1 MIILIFACF
10 GAIFGS
16 FASALI
22 PRLRAGVDFKAS
34 RSECPKCHHT
44 LGFLDLFPIF
54 SYLFLW
60 GKCRYCQA
68 SIPPYHFLLELTM
81 TSAFALIAYFF
92 VNPSLLLTFNTLH
105 IAEILFLLYSI
116 FVGVVFAAY
125 DLLYME
131 IPDQVVIPFLCIA
144 FVFLGVLQL
153 NGLELSYMRLW
164 SDPWMNGALVQG
176 MLGMLP
182 IFGFFLALILV
193 SNGRWL
199 GGGDLR
205 IALYMGFIGWA
216 QIAWLG
222 LFASYIVGSIIG
234 IGLIAAGRGR
244 KTMIPFGP
252 FLAIGLWIAMVFHG
266 PILEWYYSFLI

>member
-1 MIILIFACF
+1 
-10 GAIFGS
+10 
-16 FASALI
+16 
-22 PRLRAGVDFKAS
+22 
-34 RSECPKCHHT
+34 
-44 LGFLDLFPIF
+44 
-54 SYLFLW
+54 
-60 GKCRYCQA
+60 
-68 SIPPYHFLLELTM
+68 M
-81 TSAFALIAYFF
+81 TGAFALIGYYF
-92 VNPSLLLTFNTLH
+92 VDPSLLLSLNVLH

-153 NGLELSYMRLW
+153 NGLELSYVRLW

-205 IALYMGFIGWA
+205 IALYMGF
-216 QIAWLG
+216 
-222 LFASYIVGSIIG
+222 VG
-234 IGLIAAGRGR
+234 
-244 KTMIPFGP
+244 
-252 FLAIGLWIAMVFHG
+252 
-266 PILEWYYSFLI
+266 

>member
-1 MIILIFACF
+1 MT
-10 GAIFGS
+10 GA
-16 FASALI
+16 
-22 PRLRAGVDFKAS
+22 
-34 RSECPKCHHT
+34 
-44 LGFLDLFPIF
+44 F
-54 SYLFLW
+54 S
-60 GKCRYCQA
+60 
-68 SIPPYHFLLELTM
+68 
-81 TSAFALIAYFF
+81 LIAF
-92 VNPSLLLTFNTLH
+92 VFVDPLLLLSLDMLH
-105 IAEILFLLYSI
+105 IAEILFLLYAA

-144 FVFLGVLQL
+144 FIFLGVLQL
-153 NGLELSYMRLW
+153 NGLELSYIRLW

-176 MLGMLP
+176 MTGMLP
-182 IFGFFLALILV
+182 IFGFFLTLILV
-193 SNGRWL
+193 SDGRWL

-222 LFASYIVGSIIG
+222 LFASYIVGSIVG
-234 IGLIAAGRGR
+234 IGLIAAGKGR

-252 FLAIGLWIAMVFHG
+252 FLAIGLWIAMIFHH